1 MQKISKHFV
10 FLGVAATLLFVLA
23 GISKAE
29 ALNGDLMM
37 GIGPIARTMGG
48 TGIAAS
54 QDIVSSVYSNPA
66 TLCFNFDCNETPI
79 EFSSTFLA
87 PGVDA
92 EISIGN
98 NVYSATGKDKTFVI
112 PAIGL
117 VIPLKD
123 PAWRLGLALYG
134 AAGVG
139 VDYRNTAIDRN
150 NYFDLSALYGYPQ
163 GTVTLPLAKGLFVN
177 HQVTR
182 FSPALVY
189 KVNANLSLGIAI
201 HANYGILDLGEGS
214 KSGTGI
220 GAQLG
225 AVYKIIPS
233 VSAGLTYTTT
243 QAIDFK
249 DVMDFDGNNIPDS
262 LKVAT
267 PQSIGIGLA
276 ISPIKDRLLLEADIK
291 WLNWSKASGYDA
303 FGFRNQW
310 VLGIGTQY
318 KPTEKLSVR
327 FGYNYGRNPVNPH
340 EGFNGSSYTD
350 IQGKSLPTYF
360 YETFRIVGLP
370 VIVEHHI
377 GIGASYEVTKK
388 LTAHLGYAHGFKNT
402 LSESGTDITGNPV
415 ALKSS
420 AGGDSLE
427 LGVKWIF

>member
-1 MQKISKHFV
+1 MQELSKYYT
-10 FLGVAATLLFVLA
+10 AIRIAIALLFMVT
-23 GISKAE
+23 GVSKAE

-54 QDIVSSVYSNPA
+54 QDTIGSVYSNPA
-66 TLCFNFDCNETPI
+66 TLCFNFDCSETQI
-79 EFSSTFLA
+79 EISFTFLA

-92 EISIGN
+92 QITNGN

-163 GTVTLPLAKGLFVN
+163 GTVTLPLAKGLFIN
-177 HQVTR
+177 YQVTR

-189 KVNANLSLGIAI
+189 KVNDNLSLGIAI

-220 GAQLG
+220 GAQFG
-225 AVYKIIPS
+225 ALYKVTPS
-233 VSAGLTYTTT
+233 VTAGITYTTT
-243 QAIDFK
+243 QAITFK
-249 DVMDFDGNNIPDS
+249 DVMDFDGNTTPDN

-276 ISPIKDRLLLEADIK
+276 VTPIKDRLLLEADIK

-303 FGFRNQW
+303 FGFRDQW
-310 VLGIGTQY
+310 VIGLGAQY

-327 FGYNYGRNPVNPH
+327 FGYNYGRNPVKPH
-340 EGFNGSSYTD
+340 DGFNGSSYTD
-350 IQGKSLPTYF
+350 IQGKSIPTYF
-360 YETFRIVGLP
+360 YETFRTIGLP

-377 GIGASYEVTKK
+377 GIGASYTFTKK
-388 LTAHLGYAHGFKNT
+388 LSAHLGYAHGFKNT
-402 LSESGTDITGNPV
+402 IRESGTDITGNPV
-415 ALKSS
+415 TLKSS
-420 AGGDSLE
+420 AGGYSLE